1 MLVPITRETFEQIIP
16 LIATGPQYAYYWGKP
31 AVFLKRLLISMVALT
46 LFWLLG
52 NLFGDAW
59 LAIKLILD
67 IVAGLYWLW
76 SPVYWASVRNNT
88 YRRYPYSG
96 FWRGR
101 ILDVYITEELIREEE
116 TVNKLGELVIIENN
130 EKRINVEVGD
140 REGFRATIQAP
151 IRRIY
156 KGINPGQVAE
166 MLVLSKQPD
175 LSRIDKIT
183 DIYIPNADLWV
194 GEYPYL
200 RRDIFTDV
208 SRELGGAKRD
218 NSPRRNRPSNVKRR
232 KRYID

>member
-31 AVFLKRLLISMVALT
+31 ADVVRRLLISMVALT

-52 NLFGDAW
+52 NLLGDAW

-76 SPVYWASVRNNT
+76 SPVYLASVRNNT

-116 TVNKLGELVIIENN
+116 TVNKFGELVIIENN
-130 EKRINVEVGD
+130 EKRVNVEVGD

-194 GEYPYL
+194 GAYPYL
-200 RRDIFTDV
+200 RRDVFVDV
-208 SRELGGAKRD
+208 SNELGGARRS
-218 NSPRRNRPSNVKRR
+218 NSPPRSRNSNVKRR
-232 KRYID
+232 RRYID

>member
-46 LFWLLG
+46 VFWLLG
-52 NLFGDAW
+52 NLLGDAW

-76 SPVYWASVRNNT
+76 SPVYLASVRNNS
-88 YRRYPYSG
+88 YRQYPYSG

-116 TVNKLGELVIIENN
+116 TVNKFGELVIIENN

-156 KGINPGQVAE
+156 KGINPGLVAE
-166 MLVLSKQPD
+166 MLVLSRQPD

-183 DIYIPNADLWV
+183 DIYIPERDLWV

-208 SRELGGAKRD
+208 SKELGGA
-218 NSPRRNRPSNVKRR
+218 RRNPSSRNRDSNIKRR

>member
-46 LFWLLG
+46 VFWLIG
-52 NLFGDAW
+52 NLLGDAW

-76 SPVYWASVRNNT
+76 SPVYLASVRNNS
-88 YRRYPYSG
+88 YRQYPYSG

-116 TVNKLGELVIIENN
+116 TVNKFGELVIIENN
-130 EKRINVEVGD
+130 EKRINIEVGD

-156 KGINPGQVAE
+156 KGINPGLVAE

-183 DIYIPNADLWV
+183 EIYLPERDLWV

-208 SRELGGAKRD
+208 SNELGGA
-218 NSPRRNRPSNVKRR
+218 RRNPSSRSRDSNVKRR

>member
-46 LFWLLG
+46 VFWLLG
-52 NLFGDAW
+52 NLLGDAW

-76 SPVYWASVRNNT
+76 SPVYFASVRNNS
-88 YRRYPYSG
+88 YRQYPYSG

-116 TVNKLGELVIIENN
+116 TVNKFGELVIIENN
-130 EKRINVEVGD
+130 EKRINIEVGD

-156 KGINPGQVAE
+156 KGINPSLVAE

-183 DIYIPNADLWV
+183 DIYIPERDLWV

-208 SRELGGAKRD
+208 SNELGGA
-218 NSPRRNRPSNVKRR
+218 RRNPSSRSRDSNVKRR

>member
-31 AVFLKRLLISMVALT
+31 ADVVRRLLISMVALT

-52 NLFGDAW
+52 NLLGDAW

-76 SPVYWASVRNNT
+76 SPVYLASVRNNT

-101 ILDVYITEELIREEE
+101 IIDVYITEELIREEE
-116 TVNKLGELVIIENN
+116 TVNKFGELVIIENN
-130 EKRINVEVGD
+130 EKRVNVEVGD

-183 DIYIPNADLWV
+183 DIYIPNLDLWV
-194 GEYPYL
+194 GEYPYS
-200 RRDIFTDV
+200 RRDIFADV
-208 SRELGGAKRD
+208 SRELGGTRRD
-218 NSPRRNRPSNVKRR
+218 NSPPRSRNSNVKRR
-232 KRYID
+232 KRYVD

>member
-16 LIATGPQYAYYWGKP
+16 LIATGAQYAYYWGKP
-31 AVFLKRLLISMVALT
+31 ADFIRRLLISMVALT
-46 LFWLLG
+46 IFWLLG
-52 NLFGDAW
+52 NLLGDAW

-76 SPVYWASVRNNT
+76 SPVYLASVRNNT

-116 TVNKLGELVIIENN
+116 TVNKFGELVVIENN

-166 MLVLSKQPD
+166 MIVLSKQPD

-183 DIYIPNADLWV
+183 DIYIPNLDLWV

-208 SRELGGAKRD
+208 SRELGGTRRD

-232 KRYID
+232 KRYVD

>member
-16 LIATGPQYAYYWGKP
+16 PIATGAQYAYYWGKP
-31 AVFLKRLLISMVALT
+31 AVFIKRLLISMVALT
-46 LFWLLG
+46 IFWLLG
-52 NLFGDAW
+52 NLLGDAW

-76 SPVYWASVRNNT
+76 SPVYLASVRNNS

-116 TVNKLGELVIIENN
+116 TVNKFGELVVIENN

-140 REGFRATIQAP
+140 RDGFRATIQAP

-156 KGINPGQVAE
+156 KGINPGLVAE
-166 MLVLSKQPD
+166 MIVLSKQPD

-183 DIYIPNADLWV
+183 DIYIPERDLWV

-200 RRDIFTDV
+200 RRDIFADV
-208 SRELGGAKRD
+208 SQELGGA
-218 NSPRRNRPSNVKRR
+218 RRNTSSSRSRNSNVKRR